1 MALEADRDGVASG
14 EFTVPSGVPA
24 GTVQVEVLGDQGSFG
39 TGTYTAS
46 GSITTEQRRIVNT
59 VVNRVSSARSRRDP
73 LAQTFTLNEG
83 RHIAGVDLWF
93 KAGGTSRVLVQIRET
108 TAGFPNQNII
118 AQASVKQSEINLNSY
133 TRVTFRPIWLE
144 AGVEYAI
151 VILTDDA
158 TTSLAVCELGKYD
171 EIHRRYVTAQ
181 AYQVGVLLSSSNAS
195 TWTAHQEMDLAFRL
209 LACRFTET
217 NLEVNLGTVTANQ
230 NTDLLVK
237 STIERVSS
245 ETDVEFS
252 LTDSSGSV
260 NTLTEDMP
268 VSLREELDGNVSF
281 KAKLKGSATHSPV
294 LYQGVQLLLGTQS
307 QTADYITRAIPA
319 GNNTTVR
326 IVYNSY
332 TPGNSQVRVYFQQP
346 DSTWSL
352 IPLTEGSPTGDGE
365 EEHIHVLENYSQAT
379 VRIKIVLDG
388 NVLYRPYV
396 KNLKVTTV

>member
-1 MALEADRDGVASG
+1 MALEADRDGIANGV
-14 EFTVPSGVPA
+14 FTVPSGVPA
-24 GTVQVEVLGDQGSFG
+24 GTVQVEILGDQGSRG

-46 GSITTEQRRIVNT
+46 GTITTEQRRIVNT
-59 VVNRVSSARSRRDP
+59 VTYRYDP
-73 LAQTFTLNEG
+73 LAQTFTLSEG

-93 KAGGTSRVLVQIRET
+93 KKGGTSRVLVQIRET

-118 AQASVKQSEINLNSY
+118 AQASIKQSQINLNSY
-133 TRVTFRPIWLE
+133 TRATFRPIWLE
-144 AGVEYAI
+144 ANVEYAI

-171 EIHRRYVTAQ
+171 DIHRRYVTAQ

-217 NLEVNLGTVTANQ
+217 NFEVNLGTVAANQ

-237 STIERVSS
+237 STVERVAS

-252 LTDSSGSV
+252 LTDTSGKT
-260 NTLTEDMP
+260 NTLSEDMP

-281 KAKLKGSATHSPV
+281 KAKLKGSETHSPV
-294 LYQGVQLLLGTQS
+294 LYQGVQLMLGTQA
-307 QTADYITRAIPA
+307 QTADYVTRAIPA
-319 GNNTTVR
+319 GTNTTVR
-326 IVYNSY
+326 VVYDSY
-332 TPGNSQVRVYFQQP
+332 TPGNSHVKVYYQQL
-346 DSTWSL
+346 DSTWTL
-352 IPLTEGSPTGDGE
+352 IPLTSGSPVGNGI
-365 EEHIHVLENYSQAT
+365 EEHTHILENYNQST
-379 VRIKIVLDG
+379 VKIKIVLEG

-396 KNLKVTTV
+396 KNLKVTVV

>member
-1 MALEADRDGVASG
+1 MALEADRDGVANG
-14 EFTVPSGVPA
+14 VFTVPSGVPA
-24 GTVQVEVLGDQGSFG
+24 GTVQVEILGDQGSRG

-46 GSITTEQRRIVNT
+46 GTITTEQRRIVNT
-59 VVNRVSSARSRRDP
+59 VTYRYDP
-73 LAQTFTLNEG
+73 LAQTFTLSEG

-93 KAGGTSRVLVQIRET
+93 KRGGTSRVLVQIRET

-118 AQASVKQSEINLNSY
+118 AQASIKQSQINLNSY
-133 TRVTFRPIWLE
+133 TRATFRPIWLE
-144 AGVEYAI
+144 PNVEYAI

-171 EIHRRYVTAQ
+171 DVHRRYVTAQ

-217 NLEVNLGTVTANQ
+217 NLEVNLGNVTADQ

-237 STIERVSS
+237 ATVERVAS

-252 LTDSSGSV
+252 LTDAAGNV
-260 NTLTEDMP
+260 NTLSEDMP

-281 KAKLKGSATHSPV
+281 KAKLKGSTTHSPV
-294 LYQGVQLLLGTQS
+294 LYQGVQLMLGTQS
-307 QTADYITRAIPA
+307 ATADYVTRAIPA
-319 GNNTTVR
+319 GVNTTVR
-326 IVYNSY
+326 IVYDSY
-332 TPGNSQVRVYFQQP
+332 TPGNSAVKVYYQQP
-346 DSTWSL
+346 DTTWSL
-352 IPLTEGSPTGDGE
+352 IQLTSGSSIGNGV
-365 EEHIHVLENYSQAT
+365 EEHTHVLENYNNAT
-379 VRIKIVLDG
+379 VKIKIVLEG

-396 KNLKVTTV
+396 KNLKITTV

>member
-1 MALEADRDGVASG
+1 MALEADRDGVANG
-14 EFTVPSGVPA
+14 KFTVPSGVPS
-24 GTVQVEVLGDQGSFG
+24 GTVQVEILGDQGSRG

-46 GSITTEQRRIVNT
+46 GTITTEQRRIVNT
-59 VVNRVSSARSRRDP
+59 VTYRYDP
-73 LAQTFTLNEG
+73 LAQTFTLSEG

-93 KAGGTSRVLVQIRET
+93 KSKGTSRVLVQIRET

-118 AQASVKQSEINLNSY
+118 AQASIKQSQINLNSY
-133 TRVTFRPIWLE
+133 TRATFRPIWLE
-144 AGVEYAI
+144 PNVEYAI

-217 NLEVNLGTVTANQ
+217 NFEVNLGNVTADQ

-237 STIERVSS
+237 ATVERVAS

-252 LTDSSGSV
+252 LTDTNGGV
-260 NTLTEDMP
+260 NTLSEDMP

-281 KAKLKGSATHSPV
+281 KAKLKGSQKHSPV
-294 LYQGVQLLLGTQS
+294 LYQGVQLMLGTQL
-307 QTADYITRAIPA
+307 QTADYVTRAITA
-319 GNNTTVR
+319 GTNTTVR
-326 IVYNSY
+326 IVYDSY
-332 TPGNSQVRVYFQQP
+332 TPGNSAVKIYYQQL
-346 DSTWSL
+346 DSTWTL
-352 IPLTEGSPTGDGE
+352 IPLTEGAPIGDGLE
-365 EEHIHVLENYSQAT
+365 ERTHILQNYNQST
-379 VRIKIVLDG
+379 VRIKLVLEG

>member
-1 MALEADRDGVASG
+1 MALEADRDGVANG
-14 EFTVPSGVPA
+14 VFTVPSGVPA
-24 GTVQVEVLGDQGSFG
+24 GTVQVEILGDQGSRG

-46 GSITTEQRRIVNT
+46 GTITTEQRRIVNT
-59 VVNRVSSARSRRDP
+59 VTYRYDP
-73 LAQTFTLNEG
+73 LAQTFTLSEG

-93 KAGGTSRVLVQIRET
+93 KRGGTSRVLVQIRET

-118 AQASVKQSEINLNSY
+118 AQASIKQSQINLNSY
-133 TRVTFRPIWLE
+133 TRATFRPIWLE
-144 AGVEYAI
+144 PNVEYAI

-158 TTSLAVCELGKYD
+158 TTSLAICELGKYD

-217 NLEVNLGTVTANQ
+217 NLEVNLGSVTADQ

-237 STIERVSS
+237 ATVERVAS

-252 LTDSSGSV
+252 LTDASGNV
-260 NTLTEDMP
+260 NTLSEDMP

-294 LYQGVQLLLGTQS
+294 LYQGVQLMLGTQAA
-307 QTADYITRAIPA
+307 TADYVTRAIPA
-319 GNNTTVR
+319 GVNTTVR
-326 IVYNSY
+326 IVYDSY
-332 TPGNSQVRVYFQQP
+332 TPGNSAVKVYYQQL

-352 IPLTEGSPTGDGE
+352 IPLTSGSSIGNGV
-365 EEHIHVLENYSQAT
+365 EEHTHVLENYNNAT
-379 VRIKIVLDG
+379 VKIKIVLEG

-396 KNLKVTTV
+396 KNLKITTV